1 MFLVLVVP
9 RASYGDSNVRLGAG
23 EPKKWTWSVQ
33 SILGFATMV
42 LAANLDIATTTSLT
56 DLPHYII
63 ATMGVTTSHF
73 RTYSIVK

>member
-1 MFLVLVVP
+1 MLVVP

-42 LAANLDIATTTSLT
+42 LAADLAIATATPLT
-56 DLPHYII
+56 DPRHYIL
-63 ATMGVTTSHF
+63 ATLGITTPIF
-73 RTYSIVK
+73 GPYVAK